1 MNFFILA
8 TVHFDSAWRLRN
20 CHAVLSGFFV
30 EQTALRIY
38 VYGTELFVLVCL
50 LGGAL
55 TSCGVVWNV
64 LVFIWVIAV
73 AVKALLTAVL
83 CVLAV
88 GLRIYRGH
96 SLAEIKRLVH

>member
-1 MNFFILA
+1 M
-8 TVHFDSAWRLRN
+8 
-20 CHAVLSGFFV
+20 

-38 VYGTELFVLVCL
+38 VYGTELLWLVCL
-50 LGGAL
+50 LGGAWA
-55 TSCGVVWNV
+55 SSRVVWHV
-64 LVFIWVIAV
+64 LVFIWAVAV

>member
-38 VYGTELFVLVCL
+38 VNGTELFVLVCL
-50 LGGAL
+50 LGGTLA
-55 TSCGVVWNV
+55 SSGIVWYV

-83 CVLAV
+83 CVLAI
-88 GLRIYRGH
+88 GLGIYRGH